1 MLFRFFR
8 KFRIFLKKE
17 DKKVFPVA
25 IILFRIIA
33 SLFIILLLP
42 VIFFIIFIM
51 KEPRE
56 FVSINNYIKNKSA
69 KIGVKHIDF
78 NSAKLGLNKHF
89 EVVYIVKDLEVS
101 IKDIS
106 VKFPTIN
113 FKIKLTDLIKH
124 KIVFE
129 EIELNKF
136 VGHFGYENNENT
148 NNKSSLLYSDVENII
163 YNTLDYFVDKRLLF
177 KNFTVKNSEFY
188 FFNKDINDID
198 KLNIHSSKI
207 EIKKHKSNILSVVVD
222 MNITN
227 ENKNIKS
234 LNYCNISP
242 TKHIDC
248 KIQFSNLFVSD
259 IIKIF
264 TKNTPAQEYTDNING
279 IFNLEFYTY
288 FTDYTTIQ
296 NSSFKIT
303 SNSGNFL
310 LKDFFPNRIYYTN
323 LFVEGTSKNVNHLS
337 LSKVKAKVGTNKN
350 LNKNTTDFKMS
361 MDIKD
366 KEFMKLNFDIDNAK
380 VEDLNSFWPLFLD
393 DNGIREWVVEHF
405 KNGNIS
411 KSFAYMDFEYL
422 NDEFTLKDIKSQVNF
437 SNTLLDYDKDFPLI
451 NNISATAIFTTED
464 MNINIKSGNLA
475 NTKIL
480 NGKVYTNF
488 INKPSI
494 NITANTVGNPYEMF
508 YFIENKNRKEVEN
521 SVLPYINGVAN
532 STVNIDIPLYKDI
545 DLNSVLVDI
554 EGHVKNNNT
563 FLLKNNSNFD
573 FLVKK
578 DYNSNNFK
586 TKIDLQDSCIDFSI
600 FDFIKE
606 KNVNLLLNL
615 DIIIKN
621 NNLVLLNNIYSTGNA
636 INFSGNGKI
645 LNGNLSELNINNI
658 KYKNNNLNINY
669 LLLQNNIKTLTVKGN
684 NLHINIINPKNLQ
697 KQETSGNFGDLN
709 IYCLFNKVILN
720 NKYNINNIEGNV
732 NFIKSSLDNLSIFIT
747 KNNEKILN
755 FNVNKNTTDEDR
767 IYNIDG
773 KIKNIGTFLSDL
785 DVTDSVIYGDLYTD
799 GYVEKNGNI
808 KVSARVKNKF
818 GIITKNMKSIKFF
831 NLILN
836 NDLISQKT
844 KDKLTKENSLMFE
857 SMYSDLYYY
866 KESGEN
872 LLKIKNFILKSDSM
886 FGVGISGK
894 GKFFVDSGKVDF
906 GGVVIPADK
915 LNTLFGMNKIPVLNT
930 VLFGSKNG
938 GLFTT
943 GYSFEKVD
951 YNSNYEFKLVPIS
964 GSSANSI
971 KNVFLLLL
979 LL

>member
-1 MLFRFFR
+1 MLVRFFR

-69 KIGVKHIDF
+69 EIGVKHIDF

-101 IKDIS
+101 IKDVS

-129 EIELNKF
+129 EIELDKF
-136 VGHFGYENNENT
+136 VGHFGYENDERR
-148 NNKSSLLYSDVENII
+148 NNKSSLSYSDVEKIVH
-163 YNTLDYFVDKRLLF
+163 NTLDYFVNKRVMF
-177 KNFTVKNSEFY
+177 KNFTIKNSEFY
-188 FFNKDINDID
+188 FFNRDIKDID
-198 KLNIHSSKI
+198 KINIHSSEI
-207 EIKKHKSNILSVVVD
+207 EIKKHKSNILTVL
-222 MNITN
+222 MNINITN

-242 TKHIDC
+242 TKHVDC
-248 KIQFSNLFVSD
+248 KVQFNNLFISD
-259 IIKIF
+259 VIKIF

-279 IFNLEFYTY
+279 IFNLEFYIS
-288 FTDYTTIQ
+288 FIDYTKIQ
-296 NSSFKIT
+296 NSTFQIT

-310 LKDFFPNRIYYTN
+310 LKEFFPDRIYYTN

-337 LSKVKAKVGTNKN
+337 LNKVKAKVGTNKN

-361 MDIKD
+361 MDVKD

-380 VEDLNSFWPLFLD
+380 VGDLNSFWPLFLD

-405 KNGNIS
+405 KTGKIN
-411 KSFAYMDFEYL
+411 KSFAYMDFEYI
-422 NDEFTLKDIKSQVNF
+422 NNKFVLKDIKSQVNF
-437 SNTLLDYDKDFPLI
+437 NNTLLDYDDDFPLI

-521 SVLPYINGVAN
+521 SVLPYINGIAN

-563 FLLKNNSNFD
+563 FLLKNNSGFD
-573 FLVKK
+573 FSVKK

-586 TKIDLQDSCIDFSI
+586 TKINLQDSYIDFDVI
-600 FDFIKE
+600 DFVK
-606 KNVNLLLNL
+606 KKKVNLLLNL

-621 NNLVLLNNIYSTGNA
+621 NNIVLLNNIYSIGENLKV
-636 INFSGNGKI
+636 NGNGKI
-645 LNGNLSELNINNI
+645 LNGNLTELNINNI
-658 KYKNNNLNINY
+658 KYNNNNFNINY
-669 LLLQNNIKTLTVKGN
+669 LLLQNNIKTLSVKGD
-684 NLHINIINPKNLQ
+684 NLHINIANLQNSQ
-697 KQETSGNFGDLN
+697 KQEINSNFGDLN
-709 IYCLFNKVILN
+709 IHCLFNNIILN
-720 NKYNINNIEGNV
+720 NKYNINNVEGNI
-732 NFIKSSLDNLSIFIT
+732 NFVKSSLDNLSIFTT
-747 KNNEKILN
+747 KNDEKILS
-755 FNVNKNTTDEDR
+755 FNIDKNTTDEDKK
-767 IYNIDG
+767 YNING

-785 DVTDSVIYGDLYTD
+785 DVTDSVIYGDLYTN
-799 GYVEKNGNI
+799 GYIDKENKI
-808 KVSARVKNKF
+808 KVSVRVKNKF
-818 GIITKNMKSIKFF
+818 GFITKDMKNIKFF

-857 SMYSDLYYY
+857 SMRADLYYY
-866 KESGEN
+866 KENNDN

-894 GKFFVDSGKVDF
+894 GKFFVDSGKIDF

-915 LNTLFGMNKIPVLNT
+915 LNTLFGINKIPVLNT

-943 GYSFEKVD
+943 GYSFERVD
-951 YNSNYEFKLVPIS
+951 YNSNYQFKLVPIS
-964 GSSANSI
+964 GSSVNSV
-971 KNVFLLLL
+971 KNAFLLLL